1 VSGKGKSL
9 EPLVRRLGYAFSDP
23 GLLRRAVT
31 HSSARTSR
39 SVVRDNERL
48 EFLGDR
54 VLGLCVAEMLME
66 AFPHEAEGDLA
77 RRFNQLVRK
86 EMCATIADDD
96 WHLGGSM
103 IMSGG
108 EALSGGRRK
117 ITILGNA
124 CEAVLGAIYLDGG
137 YTAARDVVQRYWEPR
152 LRETEAVPTDAKT
165 ALQEWAQGKGLP
177 LPSYTVTERKG
188 PDHAPLFEVRAE
200 VAGREATLGEGAS
213 KRMAEQEA
221 ARTMLIREKVWPEP
235 HDND

>member
-1 VSGKGKSL
+1 MGGKGRSL

-23 GLLRRAVT
+23 GLLRRALT

-39 SVVRDNERL
+39 SVARDNERL

-54 VLGLCVAEMLME
+54 VLGLCIAEMLME
-66 AFPHEAEGDLA
+66 AFPDEEEGDLA

-86 EMCATIADDD
+86 EMCAAIADED

-137 YTAARDVVQRYWEPR
+137 YATAREVVRRYWEPR
-152 LRETEAVPTDAKT
+152 LREADAAPTDAKT
-165 ALQEWAQGKGLP
+165 ALQEWAQGMGLP
-177 LPSYTVTERKG
+177 LPAYAVTERKG
-188 PDHAPLFEVRAE
+188 PDHAPVFEVRVE
-200 VAGREATLGEGAS
+200 VEGHEAALGEGAS
-213 KRMAEQEA
+213 KRMAEQDA
-221 ARTMLIREKVWPEP
+221 AEKMLIREKVWPGP
-235 HDND
+235 RDDL